1 MGSNVRCGAK
11 HVGAANAAPAPARAE
26 TPRRAEA
33 AVATPARVLPIR
45 SSPFSTAPS
54 LGARLDELKPHAT
67 LPARSAS
74 RTTRKKIPP
83 FVRNP
88 VFEELEPRLLM
99 SADLNPLAQDSLFAQ
114 PALQSAEFRNIADL
128 GSPSVVTGTQLAPL
142 QRTHE
147 VVFVDTASPDYQRLV
162 EDLRTGALA
171 QGRDLEF
178 VLIDAGRDGIRRIT
192 DTLAQKSELD
202 AIHIV
207 SHAADG
213 AVQLGNARLDL
224 QTLIKRSGAIK
235 KWGEALTDS
244 GDILF
249 YGCDLAASTEGK
261 SLVDALARLTGA
273 DVAASED
280 PTGAAARG
288 GDWELEFKR
297 GGVETAGLSA
307 RDEAWDYTLA
317 AFTVTNTND
326 AGAGSLRDAID
337 QANAAAGADTIDFNI
352 AGAGPHTIAPTS
364 ALPTI
369 TEAVTLDAT
378 TQPGFAGTP
387 LIELDGSLA
396 GAGANGVT
404 VAAYGSTV
412 RGLVINRFS
421 LSGIALYGGGGVVA
435 GNYVGTDVSG
445 QVALGNGIDGVE
457 IFSSGNIVGGTG
469 VGDRNVISGNVDDG
483 VNIDVGTTGNVI
495 LGNYIGVDATGLM
508 DLGNASDGVLVENG
522 AFGNTIGGA
531 TGNVIYGNDGAGVQ
545 LTTGAAGNVIQ
556 ANYIGANTGEGVL
569 IGGGSNGNTV
579 GGAVAGTANTIVS
592 NGGPGVS
599 VASGAGNAILRNSIS
614 ANGGLGI
621 DLAADG
627 VTVNDLGDADPGPNA
642 LLNYPVLTRAYTD
655 GAGFVW
661 IDGSLDSEPNTAF
674 RIEFFAST
682 AADASGSGEGES
694 FIGAANV
701 TTDASGNATFRL
713 TMAGTVP
720 VGRKISAT
728 ATNLATNDTSEFA
741 QSIDAAYGTFTVT
754 TTDDT
759 NDGDISSVAALILN
773 QGADGRISLREA
785 ILAAN
790 NTVHVGNAID
800 LIRFDIAGAGPHTI
814 QVGSTG
820 LGALPTITD
829 AVIIDGATE
838 PDFLGTPIVELDGSL
853 AGGNALTLLGGGSTV
868 RGFVINRFGNGV
880 YIASDSNLVA
890 GNWIG
895 LDATGTLDF
904 GNTVDGVVLIAGTAN
919 NTIGGTGVNDRNV
932 ISGNGDDGVSI
943 DGASGTVVIG
953 NYIGTNAAGTAVI
966 GNAGDGVAIQLGG
979 GVTPAVNNRI
989 GGTTAAERNVVAG
1002 NATNA
1007 ANGLAN
1013 IRIRGAGTTGTVV
1026 SGNYIGTDAT
1036 GLVPLA
1042 NPRIGVL
1049 VSEGASGNTIGG
1061 TAAGERNVISAS
1073 GAAGIELNASTNTV
1087 VRGNYIGTDASGNA
1101 ALGNATFGIWIVGA
1115 ATNTVGGTAA
1125 GARNIVSGNL
1135 GDDGIEINGAAAI
1148 GNVVQGNYVG
1158 LGADGA
1164 TAVGNAHSGIAIVGG
1179 SGNAIGGTAAGAGNV
1194 ISANGHNGVYLGG
1207 NSNAVQGNLIGTDA
1221 GGTLDRGNTF
1231 DGVHVLGQN
1240 NIIGGTTATAG
1251 NVIAF
1256 NDLAGVSVGGA
1267 SAGGSILGNSIHLN
1281 AGLGIDIEDDG
1292 VTANDAGDGD
1302 TGGNSRQ
1309 NFPVL
1314 AAAVTT
1320 GADIT
1325 ITGSINST
1333 ASRTFR
1339 LEFFASATG
1348 DASGFGEGQIFLGT
1362 IDVTTDGAGNAA
1374 FTTPAFVAAIPVG
1387 YAIAA
1392 TATDL
1397 TGNDTSEFGAQVAAA
1412 LPPPT
1417 NTVPGAQTVAE
1428 EAVLAFSGANAI
1440 SVSDPDTDVNQV
1452 LLVVTNGTL
1461 NVTSAGGAG
1470 LAGNGTASVTVTG
1483 AQAAINATIA
1493 SLTYQGNL
1501 NFVGGDT
1508 LTVTSTD
1515 SASST
1520 DSDTVAI
1527 VVTPVNDAPAGTDAT
1542 VTTNEDTVYA
1552 FTVANFGFTDVDG
1565 GDAIS
1570 AVRIDSLTIPVGA
1583 TLQLS
1588 GINVNANDVILVADI
1603 TAGNLVFIPALNQN
1617 GAGYATLD
1625 LLACATSAD
1634 RRSMRHRTP

>member
-1397 TGNDTSEFGAQVAAA
+1397 TANDTSEFGAHVAAA
-1412 LPPPT
+1412 PMNTAPT
-1417 NTVPGAQTVAE
+1417 NTVPGAQTAAE

-1440 SVSDPDTDVNQV
+1440 SVSDPDTNVSQV
-1452 LLVVTNGTL
+1452 VLAVTNGTL

-1527 VVTPVNDAPAGTDAT
+1527 VVTPINDAPAGTDAT

-1603 TAGNLVFIPALNQN
+1603 TAGNLVFTPAPI
-1617 GAGYATLD
+1617 
-1625 LLACATSAD
+1625 
-1634 RRSMRHRTP
+1634 RTGPVTRA